1 MRWFV
6 LFSLFLII
14 TLLVLQES
22 EGRPWEDQDLDKNAL
37 LDPDQSDFDP
47 RGSSDEKLRPRG
59 TRGRGIIVIRKGKK
73 IIIIIF
79 NKKKVSEVP

>member
-1 MRWFV
+1 MRWFM

-37 LDPDQSDFDP
+37 LDPDQSDSDP